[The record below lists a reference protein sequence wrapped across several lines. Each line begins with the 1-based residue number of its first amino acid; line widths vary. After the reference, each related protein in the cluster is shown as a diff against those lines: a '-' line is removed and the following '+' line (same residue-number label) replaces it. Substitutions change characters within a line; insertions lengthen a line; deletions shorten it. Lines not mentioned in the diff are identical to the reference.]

1 MIATD
6 EIKATIN
13 RLNLLAT
20 NTESVEEKLM
30 ANLLVANLGELMK
43 QAVLIAGS
51 PQFKQQVELEKE
63 NAEDEKLNRQ
73 ALQRR
78 SIHVSS
84 RIGKR
89 NFSTSISLFRK
100 SLVTK

>member
-20 NTESVEEKLM
+20 NTESAEEKIM

-63 NAEDEKLNRQ
+63 NAE
-73 ALQRR
+73 
-78 SIHVSS
+78 
-84 RIGKR
+84 GKR
-89 NFSTSISLFRK
+89 
-100 SLVTK
+100 

>member
-13 RLNLLAT
+13 RLNLLT
-20 NTESVEEKLM
+20 NNTESVEEKLM

-43 QAVLIAGS
+43 QAVLIANS

-63 NAEDEKLNRQ
+63 NAEDEKLNR
-73 ALQRR
+73 
-78 SIHVSS
+78 
-84 RIGKR
+84 
-89 NFSTSISLFRK
+89 
-100 SLVTK
+100 

>member
-63 NAEDEKLNRQ
+63 NAEDEKLNR
-73 ALQRR
+73 
-78 SIHVSS
+78 
-84 RIGKR
+84 
-89 NFSTSISLFRK
+89 
-100 SLVTK
+100 

>member
-20 NTESVEEKLM
+20 NTESAEEKIM
-30 ANLLVANLGELMK
+30 ANLLVANLDELMK

-63 NAEDEKLNRQ
+63 NAE
-73 ALQRR
+73 
-78 SIHVSS
+78 
-84 RIGKR
+84 GKR
-89 NFSTSISLFRK
+89 
-100 SLVTK
+100 

>member
-13 RLNLLAT
+13 RLNLLAN
-20 NTESVEEKLM
+20 NTESAEEKIM
-30 ANLLVANLGELMK
+30 ANLLVVNLGELMK

-63 NAEDEKLNRQ
+63 NAEDEKLNQ
-73 ALQRR
+73 
-78 SIHVSS
+78 
-84 RIGKR
+84 
-89 NFSTSISLFRK
+89 
-100 SLVTK
+100 

>member
-20 NTESVEEKLM
+20 NTESAEEKIM

-43 QAVLIAGS
+43 QAILIAGS
-51 PQFKQQVELEKE
+51 PQFKQQVEQEQSEMKGEKC
-63 NAEDEKLNRQ
+63 DR
-73 ALQRR
+73 
-78 SIHVSS
+78 
-84 RIGKR
+84 
-89 NFSTSISLFRK
+89 
-100 SLVTK
+100 

>member
-20 NTESVEEKLM
+20 NTESAEEKLM
-30 ANLLVANLGELMK
+30 ANLLIANLGELMK
-43 QAVLIAGS
+43 QTVLIANS

-63 NAEDEKLNRQ
+63 NAEDEKLNR
-73 ALQRR
+73 
-78 SIHVSS
+78 
-84 RIGKR
+84 
-89 NFSTSISLFRK
+89 
-100 SLVTK
+100 

>member
-13 RLNLLAT
+13 RLNLLAN
-20 NTESVEEKLM
+20 NTESAEEKIM
-30 ANLLVANLGELMK
+30 ANLLAANLGELMK

-63 NAEDEKLNRQ
+63 NAEDEKLYR
-73 ALQRR
+73 
-78 SIHVSS
+78 
-84 RIGKR
+84 
-89 NFSTSISLFRK
+89 
-100 SLVTK
+100 

>member
-1 MIATD
+1 MIAID

-13 RLNLLAT
+13 RLNLLAN
-20 NTESVEEKLM
+20 NTESAEEKIM

-63 NAEDEKLNRQ
+63 NAEDEKLNR
-73 ALQRR
+73 
-78 SIHVSS
+78 
-84 RIGKR
+84 
-89 NFSTSISLFRK
+89 
-100 SLVTK
+100 

>member
-1 MIATD
+1 MIASD

-20 NTESVEEKLM
+20 NTESVEEKIM
-30 ANLLVANLGELMK
+30 ANLLVANLGELIK

-63 NAEDEKLNRQ
+63 NAE
-73 ALQRR
+73 
-78 SIHVSS
+78 
-84 RIGKR
+84 GKR
-89 NFSTSISLFRK
+89 
-100 SLVTK
+100 

>member
-13 RLNLLAT
+13 RLNLLAN
-20 NTESVEEKLM
+20 NTESVEEKIM

-63 NAEDEKLNRQ
+63 NAE
-73 ALQRR
+73 
-78 SIHVSS
+78 
-84 RIGKR
+84 GKR
-89 NFSTSISLFRK
+89 
-100 SLVTK
+100 

>member
-13 RLNLLAT
+13 RLNLLAN
-20 NTESVEEKLM
+20 NTESAEEKIM
-30 ANLLVANLGELMK
+30 ANLIVANLGELMK

-63 NAEDEKLNRQ
+63 NAKDEKLNR
-73 ALQRR
+73 
-78 SIHVSS
+78 
-84 RIGKR
+84 
-89 NFSTSISLFRK
+89 
-100 SLVTK
+100 

>member
-20 NTESVEEKLM
+20 NTESAEEKIM

-43 QAVLIAGS
+43 QAILISGS

-63 NAEDEKLNRQ
+63 NAE
-73 ALQRR
+73 
-78 SIHVSS
+78 
-84 RIGKR
+84 GKR
-89 NFSTSISLFRK
+89 
-100 SLVTK
+100 

>member
-30 ANLLVANLGELMK
+30 ANFLIANLGELMK
-43 QAVLIAGS
+43 QAVLIAKS

-63 NAEDEKLNRQ
+63 NAEDEKLNR
-73 ALQRR
+73 
-78 SIHVSS
+78 
-84 RIGKR
+84 
-89 NFSTSISLFRK
+89 
-100 SLVTK
+100 

>member
-20 NTESVEEKLM
+20 NTESAEEKIM

-43 QAVLIAGS
+43 QAILIAGS
-51 PQFKQQVELEKE
+51 PQFKQQVEQEQSEMKGEKC
-63 NAEDEKLNRQ
+63 DQ
-73 ALQRR
+73 
-78 SIHVSS
+78 
-84 RIGKR
+84 
-89 NFSTSISLFRK
+89 
-100 SLVTK
+100 

>member
-13 RLNLLAT
+13 RLNLLAN
-20 NTESVEEKLM
+20 NTESVEEKIM

-63 NAEDEKLNRQ
+63 NAEDEKLNR
-73 ALQRR
+73 
-78 SIHVSS
+78 
-84 RIGKR
+84 
-89 NFSTSISLFRK
+89 
-100 SLVTK
+100 

>member
-13 RLNLLAT
+13 RLNLLVT
-20 NTESVEEKLM
+20 NTESAEEKIM

-63 NAEDEKLNRQ
+63 NAEEKR
-73 ALQRR
+73 
-78 SIHVSS
+78 
-84 RIGKR
+84 
-89 NFSTSISLFRK
+89 
-100 SLVTK
+100 

>member
-20 NTESVEEKLM
+20 NTESAEEKIM

-43 QAVLIAGS
+43 QAVLISGS

-63 NAEDEKLNRQ
+63 NAE
-73 ALQRR
+73 
-78 SIHVSS
+78 
-84 RIGKR
+84 GKR
-89 NFSTSISLFRK
+89 
-100 SLVTK
+100 

>member
-20 NTESVEEKLM
+20 NTESAEEKIM

-63 NAEDEKLNRQ
+63 NAEEK
-73 ALQRR
+73 
-78 SIHVSS
+78 
-84 RIGKR
+84 
-89 NFSTSISLFRK
+89 
-100 SLVTK
+100 

>member
-1 MIATD
+1 VGGGMIATD

-13 RLNLLAT
+13 RLNLLAN
-20 NTESVEEKLM
+20 NTESAEEKIM

-63 NAEDEKLNRQ
+63 NAEDEKLNR
-73 ALQRR
+73 
-78 SIHVSS
+78 
-84 RIGKR
+84 
-89 NFSTSISLFRK
+89 
-100 SLVTK
+100 

>member
-30 ANLLVANLGELMK
+30 ANFLVANLGELMK

-63 NAEDEKLNRQ
+63 NAEGIR
-73 ALQRR
+73 
-78 SIHVSS
+78 
-84 RIGKR
+84 
-89 NFSTSISLFRK
+89 
-100 SLVTK
+100 

>member
-1 MIATD
+1 MIASD

-13 RLNLLAT
+13 RLNLLAN
-20 NTESVEEKLM
+20 NTESAEEKIM

-63 NAEDEKLNRQ
+63 NTE
-73 ALQRR
+73 
-78 SIHVSS
+78 
-84 RIGKR
+84 GKR
-89 NFSTSISLFRK
+89 
-100 SLVTK
+100 

>member
-20 NTESVEEKLM
+20 NTESAEEKIM
-30 ANLLVANLGELMK
+30 ANLLVTNLGELMK
-43 QAVLIAGS
+43 QAVLISGS

-63 NAEDEKLNRQ
+63 NAE
-73 ALQRR
+73 
-78 SIHVSS
+78 
-84 RIGKR
+84 GKR
-89 NFSTSISLFRK
+89 
-100 SLVTK
+100 

>member
-13 RLNLLAT
+13 RLNLLAN
-20 NTESVEEKLM
+20 NTESAEEKIM

-43 QAVLIAGS
+43 QAVFIAGS

-63 NAEDEKLNRQ
+63 NAEDEKLNR
-73 ALQRR
+73 
-78 SIHVSS
+78 
-84 RIGKR
+84 
-89 NFSTSISLFRK
+89 
-100 SLVTK
+100 

>member
-13 RLNLLAT
+13 RLNLLAN
-20 NTESVEEKLM
+20 NTESAEEKIM

-43 QAVLIAGS
+43 QAVLIASS

-63 NAEDEKLNRQ
+63 NAEDEKLNR
-73 ALQRR
+73 
-78 SIHVSS
+78 
-84 RIGKR
+84 
-89 NFSTSISLFRK
+89 
-100 SLVTK
+100 

>member
-30 ANLLVANLGELMK
+30 VNLLVANLDELMK

-63 NAEDEKLNRQ
+63 NAEDEKLNR
-73 ALQRR
+73 
-78 SIHVSS
+78 
-84 RIGKR
+84 
-89 NFSTSISLFRK
+89 
-100 SLVTK
+100 

>member
-20 NTESVEEKLM
+20 NTESAEEKIM

-63 NAEDEKLNRQ
+63 NAEDEKLNR
-73 ALQRR
+73 
-78 SIHVSS
+78 
-84 RIGKR
+84 
-89 NFSTSISLFRK
+89 
-100 SLVTK
+100 

>member
-20 NTESVEEKLM
+20 NTESVEEKIM
-30 ANLLVANLGELMK
+30 ANLLAANLGELMK

-63 NAEDEKLNRQ
+63 NAEDEKLNR
-73 ALQRR
+73 
-78 SIHVSS
+78 
-84 RIGKR
+84 
-89 NFSTSISLFRK
+89 
-100 SLVTK
+100 

>member
-20 NTESVEEKLM
+20 NTESAEEKIM
-30 ANLLVANLGELMK
+30 ANFLVANLGELMK
-43 QAVLIAGS
+43 QAVLISGS

-63 NAEDEKLNRQ
+63 NAEEK
-73 ALQRR
+73 
-78 SIHVSS
+78 
-84 RIGKR
+84 
-89 NFSTSISLFRK
+89 
-100 SLVTK
+100 

>member
-13 RLNLLAT
+13 RLNLLAN
-20 NTESVEEKLM
+20 NTESAEEKIM
-30 ANLLVANLGELMK
+30 ANLLVVNLGELMK

-63 NAEDEKLNRQ
+63 NAEDEKLNR
-73 ALQRR
+73 
-78 SIHVSS
+78 
-84 RIGKR
+84 
-89 NFSTSISLFRK
+89 
-100 SLVTK
+100 

>member
-30 ANLLVANLGELMK
+30 ANLLVANLDELMK

-63 NAEDEKLNRQ
+63 NAE
-73 ALQRR
+73 
-78 SIHVSS
+78 
-84 RIGKR
+84 GKR
-89 NFSTSISLFRK
+89 
-100 SLVTK
+100 